1 MGLFTNIFEKV
12 WGNREDELVKAMQ
25 KTNNGGNVDDID
37 TIVDDYVYLIK
48 KTYKGS
54 GISHIELTPDPYV
67 IFIDGEKYNFGM
79 LILHNDQKGTGC
91 KVEIETLMMPF
102 LRAETERRL
111 NDRFLSVK
119 KGL

>member
-1 MGLFTNIFEKV
+1 M
-12 WGNREDELVKAMQ
+12 
-25 KTNNGGNVDDID
+25 
-37 TIVDDYVYLIK
+37 
-48 KTYKGS
+48 
-54 GISHIELTPDPYV
+54 

-102 LRAETERRL
+102 LRAETERLL